1 MKYED
6 FISRFQN
13 TKKTAKG
20 VVVKCPAHE
29 DGSPSLSISQAR
41 DGGVLVKCFAGCTT
55 EEIVGSLGLKMGDL
69 FAAEKAVQFTPP
81 APKPKQKATGAQEPA
96 KEKPTIEK
104 IYSYQNLTG
113 SEVYQALRLKPKS
126 FRQRHK
132 NQATGEW
139 VWTMDGVERV
149 LYRLPE
155 ISRAKTV
162 WICEGEKD
170 VENLVALGYEAT
182 CNVGGAGK
190 WLDGYTES
198 LTGKDVILC
207 GDGDEPGKKHMEL
220 VFNSVAGTVKTAKI
234 IKLPDSIK
242 DVSDYIAT
250 FKTQPEAKAALDA
263 LAGEA
268 LPHLKGISLP
278 VFTVAEMEAD
288 YRRFVSQMESNSFS
302 LGKWLPT
309 LGRIRPLVPGELV
322 FIIGDTGTGK
332 TGLLQNIAKAALPLP
347 TLMFELEL
355 PKELMF
361 ERFASM
367 ASGFTCDMV
376 EEAYRTGGT
385 ENTLVDVL
393 DQTLKNLFVCSES
406 RLTVQQIENIIMRA
420 ELKIGERP
428 KVVLVD
434 YIQLVGGNGKNGR
447 REKISDI
454 AEDLKVMA
462 KATRTIV
469 IVTSQTARPEKKKN
483 DEEYQ
488 PGLHSAKESGSIEAS
503 SGLLL
508 GAWRDKDDGGILNIK
523 VLKSTK
529 GGAGLQVACNFDGPR
544 MKITERVTSKFS
556 ADDVPETKSP
566 YQD

>member
-1 MKYED
+1 MKYEE
-6 FISRFQN
+6 FISRFEKQIKS
-13 TKKTAKG
+13 TRG
-20 VVVKCPAHE
+20 VTVRCPAHD
-29 DGSPSLSISQAR
+29 DGRASLSISPAR
-41 DGGVLVKCFAGCTT
+41 DGGVLLKCFANCRT
-55 EEIVGSLGLKMGDL
+55 EDIVASLNLKMADL
-69 FAAEKAVQFTPP
+69 FATEKAVAFTPP
-81 APKPKQKATGAQEPA
+81 PPRKPATGSPEPP
-96 KEKPTIEK
+96 KEKPVIEK

-113 SEVYQALRLKPKS
+113 NEAYQALRMKPKS
-126 FRQRHK
+126 FRQRHR
-132 NQATGEW
+132 NQETGEW

-155 ISRAKTV
+155 ITKAKTV

-170 VENLVALGYEAT
+170 VENLVTLGYEAT

-190 WLDGYTES
+190 WLDGYTET
-198 LTGKDVILC
+198 LAGKDIILC
-207 GDGDEPGKKHMEL
+207 GDGDEPGKKHIEL
-220 VFNSVAGTVKTAKI
+220 VFNSIAGTAKTVKI
-234 IKLPDSIK
+234 VKLPDSVK

-250 FKTQPEAKAALDA
+250 FATQPEAKAALDA
-263 LAGEA
+263 LVSDAH
-268 LPHLKGISLP
+268 PHLKGLSLP
-278 VFTVAEMEAD
+278 IYTVSELEAD
-288 YRRFVSQMESNSFS
+288 YKRFVSQMEQNSLS

-309 LGRIRPLVPGELV
+309 LRKIRPLVPGELV

-361 ERFASM
+361 ERFASQ
-367 ASGFTCDMV
+367 ASGFTCDLV
-376 EEAYRTGGT
+376 EEAYRTRGE

-393 DQTLKNLFVCSES
+393 DKSLKNLFVCSES
-406 RLTVQQIENIIMRA
+406 RLTVQQIESIIMRS

-434 YIQLVGGNGKNGR
+434 YIQLVGGKGENR

-469 IVTSQTARPEKKKN
+469 IVTSQTSRPEKKN
-483 DEEYQ
+483 QDEYQ
-488 PGLHSAKESGSIEAS
+488 PSLHSAKESGSIES
-503 SGLLL
+503 SCGLLL
-508 GAWRDKDDGGILNIK
+508 GAWRDSEDGSLLHVK

-529 GGAGLQVACNFDGPR
+529 GGAGIQIPCNFDGAR
-544 MKITERVTSKFS
+544 MRITERTQMP
-556 ADDVPETKSP
+556 ADTRTND
-566 YQD
+566 